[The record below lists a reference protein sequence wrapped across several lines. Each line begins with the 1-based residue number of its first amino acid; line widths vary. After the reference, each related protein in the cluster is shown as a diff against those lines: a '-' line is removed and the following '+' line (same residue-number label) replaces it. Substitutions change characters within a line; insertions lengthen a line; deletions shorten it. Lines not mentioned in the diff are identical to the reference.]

1 MIVNDACAINN
12 INDTSKSAND
22 ASWSVTDNSRV
33 TLQMAASLLQWN
45 SAFFELSI
53 FMEGSM

>member
-1 MIVNDACAINN
+1 MIVSDACAMNN

-22 ASWSVTDNSRV
+22 ASWSVIDSSRV
-33 TLQMAASLLQWN
+33 TLQMVASLIQWN

-53 FMEGSM
+53 FIEGSM

>member
-1 MIVNDACAINN
+1 MIVSDACAMNN

-22 ASWSVTDNSRV
+22 ASWSVIDSSRV
-33 TLQMAASLLQWN
+33 TLQMVASLLQWN

-53 FMEGSM
+53 FIEGSM